1 MRALAEPELT
11 REQRLALDR
20 AVEQFNRGLY
30 FEAHET
36 LEELWLPLR
45 GEARDFFQAL
55 ILVSVGFLHLA
66 RGNHTGATRTCT
78 RALARFE
85 PYPALY
91 FGFDV
96 AAERERL
103 EHLLHA
109 LTAETAPM
117 PSPRPIW
124 RFEGPRSD
132 AP

>member
-1 MRALAEPELT
+1 MRAPTEPELP
-11 REQRLALDR
+11 RDQRLAFDR
-20 AVEQFNRGLY
+20 AVEHFNRGHY

-36 LEELWLPLR
+36 LEELWLRLR
-45 GEARDFFQAL
+45 GPARDFFQAL
-55 ILVSVGFLHLA
+55 ILVSVGFLHLK
-66 RGNHTGATRTCT
+66 RGNHTGVTRTFT

-85 PYPALY
+85 PYPPHY

-109 LTAETAPM
+109 LAAGTAPM
-117 PSPRPIW
+117 PSLRPIW